1 MEHNAPGNTSA
12 PDGIPQCGDGKEP
25 IDPPAHPAGDDLSGI
40 QVQDRADITEP
51 TTHRDIGKIANPD
64 HIGCRLPGR
73 ASALVVSRYSFWGD
87 SSVSSAGT
95 LDLH

>member
-40 QVQDRADITEP
+40 QVQDRADITEL
-51 TTHRDIGKIANPD
+51 D
-64 HIGCRLPGR
+64 
-73 ASALVVSRYSFWGD
+73 YSQ
-87 SSVSSAGT
+87 
-95 LDLH
+95 